1 MEFLPNGNIQNQN
14 DIYEYASDNNVF
26 SSLRARIETKIGD
39 GPVTSSPGAIFVKNN
54 DGNFVLASPI
64 GWTIADIGTGKNIS
78 QILVNE
84 VIKGQLKPVR
94 RMINIGFQ
102 NKNLNNPW
110 LPHLVIDFTSVIA
123 QDNDNFWVFER
134 GTYECMT
141 DIITGDWFVI
151 KKRWVMPYTERSVVI
166 KGLGWEDG
174 TPFTAG
180 SGGTSSTN
188 ITETISNVSVSGI
201 TFAAYAQEFLSTVSN
216 VLTVTKNNNQLP
228 ITNQDAQIQVYQ
240 NGQLLIKSQYV
251 VTLPNTITIDSNTH
265 YNGSNYI
272 VTFII
277 LA

>member
-1 MEFLPNGNIQNQN
+1 VYLPKDYDSNAKKKYPVIYMHDGQNLFDAKTSYVGEWNVDETLDSISAQVIVIGIEHGNEKRMEELTPFKHEKYGGGNADNYLEFLPNGNIQNQN

-94 RMINIGFQ
+94 RMINVGFQ
-102 NKNLNNPW
+102 NKNLNNPF
-110 LPHLVIDFTSVIA
+110 LPHFVIDFTSVIA

-151 KKRWVMPYTERSVVI
+151 KNDE
-166 KGLGWEDG
+166 
-174 TPFTAG
+174 
-180 SGGTSSTN
+180 
-188 ITETISNVSVSGI
+188 
-201 TFAAYAQEFLSTVSN
+201 
-216 VLTVTKNNNQLP
+216 
-228 ITNQDAQIQVYQ
+228 
-240 NGQLLIKSQYV
+240 
-251 VTLPNTITIDSNTH
+251 
-265 YNGSNYI
+265 
-272 VTFII
+272 
-277 LA
+277 

>member
-1 MEFLPNGNIQNQN
+1 MINREYSVCSGERDNYLEFLPNGNIQNQN

-64 GWTIADIGTGKNIS
+64 GWTISNVGTGKNIS

-94 RMINIGFQ
+94 RMINISFQ

-151 KKRWVMPYTERSVVI
+151 KNDE
-166 KGLGWEDG
+166 
-174 TPFTAG
+174 
-180 SGGTSSTN
+180 
-188 ITETISNVSVSGI
+188 
-201 TFAAYAQEFLSTVSN
+201 
-216 VLTVTKNNNQLP
+216 
-228 ITNQDAQIQVYQ
+228 
-240 NGQLLIKSQYV
+240 
-251 VTLPNTITIDSNTH
+251 
-265 YNGSNYI
+265 
-272 VTFII
+272 
-277 LA
+277 